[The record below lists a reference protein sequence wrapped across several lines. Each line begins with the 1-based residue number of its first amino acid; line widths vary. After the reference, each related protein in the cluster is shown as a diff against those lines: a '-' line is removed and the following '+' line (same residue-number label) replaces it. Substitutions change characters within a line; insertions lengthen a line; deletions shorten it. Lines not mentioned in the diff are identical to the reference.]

1 MKYSKQIYKSSHI
14 EDAISFLEWQLNE
27 HHIRYEI
34 NKNIVPRMIH
44 SDPRDESSPMI
55 ENPEKTLISTGSAW
69 IKYYYADRKF
79 GFIYIC
85 SHLVACETCEY
96 EHFIRVY
103 NYTDDLHDTS
113 LIGDVPINAL
123 AALPSD
129 TTTLD
134 ATTVYYNYVTF
145 QCNMGGNGI
154 CVGCNGTGFNR
165 CVTCGGTGKY
175 HVTKTVRGAKIEFDT
190 PCPLCGGSGHAKIE
204 ISCPTCNGNGWIG
217 GVKSTRVCPACAGS
231 KKKICNMCSTCGGSG
246 KNPSGKYCTGK
257 VYFTYMD
264 SARDEETNELIP
276 LQNYKFNQSEI
287 KSINDLV
294 EVQEYPEYLCVYYN
308 SKSDKIEFYNAN
320 YKNADGQPIIINVLF
335 DVDSI
340 TTTEDGEVT
349 STDEVPVHEDS
360 TLNLA
365 LGSLKVRGDVDS
377 ILPIAVS
384 NYAEHSDHPD
394 PLHPKFQFKNKTF
407 SDFEHMW
414 DVWNYIYWRDRN
426 LPIFPIDEN
435 TIKYGM
441 EDVNI
446 SYSFENLGYD
456 WFKLYDLKT
465 DLMGCDYTGLDSEA
479 ELLFHKG
486 IYSVENLGGDKD
498 TPNPSTVAPFKMI
511 SQSGNVKYE
520 SLDLT
525 GHGGLYSTGIHYF
538 TPGTYR
544 FIFKIDTCGINP
556 IPGTFDVTEMS
567 DPSRGFY
574 IINHTSIKPQ
584 ELGTL
589 LFKAEIPATKIE
601 FDLEEESSKYTDEE
615 KSALLKLLASDPT
628 KVSIKEFCIITN
640 RDHYYVMPESYS
652 TIITKDITISKNDLY
667 DFNIGFNA
675 ASDIGADYFARNY
688 SIAQVAF
695 DLICI
700 KLTDD
705 QIETVTNEDIENMLS
720 QTYIDY
726 NFPIT
731 SHLEGT
737 GTDVKVV
744 KDYIPENCYNYYW
757 TEFNNYISSFVWYC
771 YDPNGNI
778 LVNKPDTYELHKKI
792 EEKYFNFLTINRLKS
807 IYAKDVYPD
816 TITEEML
823 DGVDIEDEEALEK
836 AIGFISSPE
845 LAWHL
850 PCPNCS
856 EAETSTGMITNMKNR
871 CRCCAGSLVRTRY
884 YYYDCYNFVDV
895 TKYESGHAPIT
906 DLDTVPVTTD
916 IPDVV
921 IHKYD
926 IKTGKIITETYNYLR
941 YIIEK
946 YYDVLQP
953 DSTASEEEKAKYE
966 LYKKQAQYDTVL
978 YKMNGDNNK
987 FYYWDGVKHIEV
999 NMGYKF
1005 IYKTSV
1011 VEEDDLII
1019 QKGDT
1024 LVIGKNATTVNED
1037 GTVSVN
1043 NIDNTRLYH
1052 VFMNEKTLDER
1063 IGFYGYNMGTGI
1075 WERIYLYSPWVLK
1088 CLEDKRKDFNYFK
1101 VGYSIIDNNSHTH
1114 EDDIICPDCE
1124 GKKTINCPLCGGT
1137 GKVGTDDCTRC
1148 SGTGTIDCPTCNG
1161 VGTIAHS
1168 DTEYTETHCYKYFT
1182 DEPEVDPV
1190 SMRNINLEVKQD
1202 HYNLNIKDDV
1212 NLWLK

>member
-27 HHIRYEI
+27 HNIRYEI

-55 ENPEKTLISTGSAW
+55 ENPEKTLIGTGSAW

-85 SHLVACETCEY
+85 SHLIACETCEY

-145 QCNMGGNGI
+145 QCNMAGNGT
-154 CVGCNGTGFNR
+154 CDTCEGTGFKR
-165 CVTCGGTGKY
+165 CPTCGGSGKY
-175 HVTKTVRGAKIEFDT
+175 HVTKTVRGAQIEFDT
-190 PCPLCGGSGHAKIE
+190 PCPMCGGRGHAKIQMNC
-204 ISCPTCNGNGWIG
+204 SACNGKGYIG
-217 GVKSTRVCPACAGS
+217 TARPRPCTACAGTGV
-231 KKKICNMCSTCGGSG
+231 KIYNMCDACGGSG
-246 KNPSGKYCTGK
+246 KNKNGKYCSGK

-264 SARDEETNELIP
+264 SVRDEETNALIP

-287 KSINDLV
+287 KSIIDLV
-294 EVQEYPEYLCVYYN
+294 EVQDYPEYLCVYYN
-308 SKSDKIEFYNAN
+308 SELDKIQFYNAN
-320 YKNADGQPIIINVLF
+320 YKNADGQPIALNVLF

-340 TTTEDGEVT
+340 TTTEDGVVT
-349 STDEVPVHEDS
+349 RTDEVPVHEDS

-465 DLMGCDYTGLDSEA
+465 DLMGCDYTGLDSKA
-479 ELLFHKG
+479 ELSFFKG
-486 IYSVENLGGDKD
+486 SFGIQD
-498 TPNPSTVAPFKMI
+498 
-511 SQSGNVKYE
+511 QGNVNIGDYPETFKLLKQAGPINY
-520 SLDLT
+520 SSVDLSD
-525 GHGGLYSTGIHYF
+525 GHGMAYSTGIHF
-538 TPGTYR
+538 DNPGTYR
-544 FIFKIDTCGINP
+544 FIFNVTVNGIKPVPGHFDYLSTAEHCFYISNLSSTDPMKGTVTNLVKIT
-556 IPGTFDVTEMS
+556 IPSTLIDFDYEAEKAKYTPEQIAEFEELAETTSGCEKLTIQQYCIAKGFRHYNIVPETYSTTVSVDVTLTSSAVYLLACSFRDAGSYFGYHYTMDDIEFDVTS
-567 DPSRGFY
+567 
-574 IINHTSIKPQ
+574 
-584 ELGTL
+584 
-589 LFKAEIPATKIE
+589 
-601 FDLEEESSKYTDEE
+601 
-615 KSALLKLLASDPT
+615 
-628 KVSIKEFCIITN
+628 
-640 RDHYYVMPESYS
+640 
-652 TIITKDITISKNDLY
+652 
-667 DFNIGFNA
+667 
-675 ASDIGADYFARNY
+675 
-688 SIAQVAF
+688 
-695 DLICI
+695 I
-700 KLTDD
+700 KLTES
-705 QIETVTNEDIENMLS
+705 QIETVTNENIEKMLS

-731 SHLEGT
+731 SHLEEEAGV
-737 GTDVKVV
+737 VKVV

-757 TEFNNYISSFVWYC
+757 TEFNNYISAFVWHS
-771 YDPNGNI
+771 YDPDGNI

-946 YYDVLQP
+946 YYGVLQP

-1202 HYNLNIKDDV
+1202 HYNLNIKDGV